1 MNLYFAPLEGIGGYI
16 YRNAQADYFEKADK
30 YFSPFLA
37 PNQNRSI
44 SPKEYKDIAPE
55 HNEGIYLVPQIMANN
70 AEVFLKAVQELE
82 QLGYQEVNLN
92 LGCPSRTVVTKYR
105 GAGFLAKPDAL
116 EQFLEEV
123 YARINIRLSLKT
135 RLGMEDEDEF
145 EHLLEIY
152 NKFPVTELIIHP
164 RVQTDYYKN
173 KPRMEHFLKALE
185 ISKNRVVYNG
195 DIFTGDSYK
204 QKLAQ
209 IFTTT
214 VTHAENGTE
223 AVKTSLPESNRNTVL
238 KSGKGKQL
246 SAVMLGRGVL
256 ANPALFGE
264 IRGTQAL
271 TKQRLWEFHER
282 LLADYSQEMSG
293 ERNVLFKMKELWF
306 YLAWSFENSEKY
318 EKKIRKAQHLSDY
331 RLVVRQLFTELE
343 LNA

>member
-30 YFSPFLA
+30 YYSPFLA

-55 HNEGIYLVPQIMANN
+55 HNEDITLVPQIMGNN
-70 AEVFLKAVQELE
+70 AEIFLKAAQELE
-82 QLGYQEVNLN
+82 QLGYKEINLN

-123 YARINIRLSLKT
+123 YSKLNIRLSLKT
-135 RLGMEDEDEF
+135 RLGMEDEEEF
-145 EHLLEIY
+145 EHLLDIY
-152 NKFPVTELIIHP
+152 NKFPVSELIIHP

-173 KPRMEHFLKALE
+173 TPRMESFLNALE
-185 ISKNRVVYNG
+185 KSKNPVVYNG
-195 DIFTGDSYK
+195 DIFNKEKYQQVMK
-204 QKLAQ
+204 QMD
-209 IFTTT
+209 
-214 VTHAENGTE
+214 V
-223 AVKTSLPESNRNTVL
+223 
-238 KSGKGKQL
+238 SG
-246 SAVMLGRGVL
+246 VMLGRGVL

-264 IRGTQAL
+264 IRGTEKL
-271 TKQRLWEFHER
+271 SKERLWEFHER
-282 LLADYSQEMSG
+282 LLADYTQEMSG

-306 YLAWSFENSEKY
+306 YLAWSFTNTEKY

-331 RLVVRQLFTELE
+331 RLVVKQLFFEQELR
-343 LNA
+343 

>member
-30 YFSPFLA
+30 YYSPFLA

-55 HNEGIYLVPQIMANN
+55 HNEDITLVPQIMANN
-70 AEVFLKAVQELE
+70 AEIFLKAAQELE
-82 QLGYQEVNLN
+82 QLGYKEINLN

-123 YARINIRLSLKT
+123 YSKLNSRLSLLT
-135 RLGMEDEDEF
+135 RLGMEDEEEF
-145 EHLLEIY
+145 EHLLDIY
-152 NKFPVTELIIHP
+152 NKFPVSELIIHP

-173 KPRMEHFLKALE
+173 TPRMESFLNALE
-185 ISKNRVVYNG
+185 KSKNPVVYNG
-195 DIFTGDSYK
+195 DIFNKEKYQQVMK
-204 QKLAQ
+204 QMD
-209 IFTTT
+209 
-214 VTHAENGTE
+214 V
-223 AVKTSLPESNRNTVL
+223 
-238 KSGKGKQL
+238 

-264 IRGTQAL
+264 IRGTEKL
-271 TKQRLWEFHER
+271 SKERLWEFHER
-282 LLADYSQEMSG
+282 LLADYTQEMSG

-306 YLAWSFENSEKY
+306 YLAWSFTNTEKY

-331 RLVVRQLFTELE
+331 RLVVKQLFFEQELR
-343 LNA
+343 

>member
-30 YFSPFLA
+30 YYSPFLA

-55 HNEGIYLVPQIMANN
+55 HNEDITLVPQIIANN
-70 AEVFLKAVQELE
+70 AEIFLKAAQELE
-82 QLGYQEVNLN
+82 QLGYKEINLN

-123 YARINIRLSLKT
+123 YSKLNIRLSLKT
-135 RLGMEDEDEF
+135 RLGMEDEEEF
-145 EHLLEIY
+145 EHLLDIY
-152 NKFPVTELIIHP
+152 NKFPVSELIIHP

-173 KPRMEHFLKALE
+173 TPRMESFLNALE
-185 ISKNRVVYNG
+185 KSKNPVVYNG
-195 DIFTGDSYK
+195 DIFNKEKYQQVMK
-204 QKLAQ
+204 QMD
-209 IFTTT
+209 
-214 VTHAENGTE
+214 V
-223 AVKTSLPESNRNTVL
+223 
-238 KSGKGKQL
+238 

-264 IRGTQAL
+264 IRGTEKL
-271 TKQRLWEFHER
+271 SKERLWEFHER
-282 LLADYSQEMSG
+282 LLADYTQEMSG

-306 YLAWSFENSEKY
+306 YLAWSFTNTEKY

-331 RLVVRQLFTELE
+331 RLVVKQLFFEQELR
-343 LNA
+343 

>member
-30 YFSPFLA
+30 YYSPFLA

-55 HNEGIYLVPQIMANN
+55 HNEDIMLVPQIMANN
-70 AEVFLKAVQELE
+70 AEIFLKAAQELE
-82 QLGYQEVNLN
+82 QLGYKEINLN

-123 YARINIRLSLKT
+123 YSKLNIRLSLKT
-135 RLGMEDEDEF
+135 RLGMEDEEEF
-145 EHLLEIY
+145 EHLLDIY
-152 NKFPVTELIIHP
+152 NKFPVSELIIHP

-173 KPRMEHFLKALE
+173 TPRMESFLNALE
-185 ISKNRVVYNG
+185 KSKNPVVYNG
-195 DIFTGDSYK
+195 DIFNKEKYQQVMK
-204 QKLAQ
+204 QMD
-209 IFTTT
+209 
-214 VTHAENGTE
+214 V
-223 AVKTSLPESNRNTVL
+223 
-238 KSGKGKQL
+238 SG
-246 SAVMLGRGVL
+246 VMLGRGVL

-264 IRGTQAL
+264 IRGTEKL
-271 TKQRLWEFHER
+271 SKERLWEFHER
-282 LLADYSQEMSG
+282 LLADYTQEMSG

-306 YLAWSFENSEKY
+306 YLAWSFTNTEKY

-331 RLVVRQLFTELE
+331 RLVGKQLFFEQELR
-343 LNA
+343 